1 MLLGDLGFSISQV
14 VTLCCDSLVALGL
27 EPAKA

>member
-1 MLLGDLGFSISQV
+1 MLLDDLGFSISQV
-14 VTLCCDSLVALGL
+14 VTLCSGSLVALGL